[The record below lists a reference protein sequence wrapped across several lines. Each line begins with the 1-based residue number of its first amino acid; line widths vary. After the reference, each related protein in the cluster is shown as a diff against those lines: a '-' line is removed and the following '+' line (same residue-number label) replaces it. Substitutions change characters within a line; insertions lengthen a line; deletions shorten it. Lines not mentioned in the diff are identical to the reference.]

1 MADLLWHTD
10 PLAVK
15 RVVISTVIE
24 LFLNAPAD
32 LKMEA
37 GCYRYIAGIEQTVD
51 VAPQQEPVP
60 WLVFAA
66 LAVRSNMRSLESR
79 QRSLLCDRATPMVDI
94 CHQHAERTLSK
105 PWANKLGLAKSPRA
119 SVMTGALSR
128 LS

>member
-15 RVVISTVIE
+15 RIVISTVIE

-37 GCYRYIAGIEQTVD
+37 GRYRYITGIEQTVD
-51 VAPQQEPVP
+51 VAPQKEPVS

-66 LAVRSNMRSLESR
+66 LAVRSNMRSFESR
-79 QRSLLCDRATPMVDI
+79 QSSLPCDRTTPMVDI

-105 PWANKLGLAKSPRA
+105 PWANKLGLTKSSA
-119 SVMTGALSR
+119 R
-128 LS
+128 LCDHRCI